1 MVKKLVL
8 SILFSIALVACQKK
22 QQADSIIHNAKV
34 YSFDSE
40 FSITQAIVI
49 KDGIIIALGDNE
61 SILSKYSGKKINVNG
76 RFIFPKFNLKLDSI
90 RKIIINSIDNYNQET
105 SLRTPIS
112 NQLKI
117 YFKDY
122 SPLEINQPASLNIV
136 NLTKSPFHPIETWL
150 HGEVIYNIHLSRNY
164 PISF

>member
-49 KDGIIIALGDNE
+49 KDGIIIALGDN
-61 SILSKYSGKKINVNG
+61 
-76 RFIFPKFNLKLDSI
+76 
-90 RKIIINSIDNYNQET
+90 
-105 SLRTPIS
+105 
-112 NQLKI
+112 
-117 YFKDY
+117 
-122 SPLEINQPASLNIV
+122 
-136 NLTKSPFHPIETWL
+136 
-150 HGEVIYNIHLSRNY
+150 
-164 PISF
+164 